1 MRRIVCFSCRK
12 SPADGAE
19 LRNRRICWLC
29 VDCWAGFARIGG
41 RLARRAAFSIAIAAT
56 KAHAH
61 SFWSNGEEVPAW
73 TKSYC
78 CGPSDVHRLE
88 PSAVHIMPDGY
99 HIDGIKTIV
108 PMDYRRRQAG
118 GVGSH
123 IAGNRSQLRRG
134 VVAEIDHHRVG
145 IAPGPALRRVI
156 SLDDRVFRRVIMG
169 GCVPVGRIVAATD
182 MAAGPAKP
190 QMDPAASVPQAILA
204 APRAR
209 RDPPDR
215 SKMRAGPCHDSLRK
229 CRRGDGMSF
238 NCRAIM
244 LMYSHVFRSS
254 DSARTRSGR
263 PLCA

>member
-108 PMDYRRRQAG
+108 PMDKAMPSPDGQYWAFFNTKYG
-118 GVGSH
+118 DNP
-123 IAGNRSQLRRG
+123 I
-134 VVAEIDHHRVG
+134 IFCFY
-145 IAPGPALRRVI
+145 APLNG
-156 SLDDRVFRRVIMG
+156 
-169 GCVPVGRIVAATD
+169 T
-182 MAAGPAKP
+182 
-190 QMDPAASVPQAILA
+190 
-204 APRAR
+204 
-209 RDPPDR
+209 
-215 SKMRAGPCHDSLRK
+215 
-229 CRRGDGMSF
+229 
-238 NCRAIM
+238 
-244 LMYSHVFRSS
+244 
-254 DSARTRSGR
+254 
-263 PLCA
+263 